1 LFISVNN
8 ERRCYATFY
17 SVNRTGIQK
26 FRDYFVTLQRQY
38 SNEPQF
44 CHFAGFWIEPCRLYI
59 TQGVTMKIRKILGL
73 GGCLA
78 MFMMLG
84 ASQTLL
90 AQDEKPFAEQ
100 KFVLQISDMD
110 PNKQTLVLNVASN
123 ILKHY
128 GQDKADVE
136 IVAFGPGLRL
146 LFQDNN
152 NAGRI
157 DGLVDSGVRFFAC
170 QNTINNMSNIIGEPI
185 KVNTHASSGKGGIVR
200 IKELVDQGYMLAKP

>member
-1 LFISVNN
+1 
-8 ERRCYATFY
+8 
-17 SVNRTGIQK
+17 
-26 FRDYFVTLQRQY
+26 
-38 SNEPQF
+38 
-44 CHFAGFWIEPCRLYI
+44 
-59 TQGVTMKIRKILGL
+59 MKLRKILGL
-73 GGCLA
+73 GGLIA
-78 MFMMLG
+78 VLGILG

-90 AQDEKPFAEQ
+90 AQEAKPFAEH

-110 PNKQTLVLNVASN
+110 PSKQTLVLNVAGN
-123 ILKHY
+123 ILKAY
-128 GQDKADVE
+128 GPDRADVE

-146 LFQDNN
+146 LFEDNN

-170 QNTINNMSNIIGEPI
+170 QNTINNMSRIIGEPI